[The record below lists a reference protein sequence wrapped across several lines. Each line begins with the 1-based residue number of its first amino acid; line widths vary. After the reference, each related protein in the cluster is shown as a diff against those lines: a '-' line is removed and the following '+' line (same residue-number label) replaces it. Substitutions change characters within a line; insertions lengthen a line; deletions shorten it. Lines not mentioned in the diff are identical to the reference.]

1 MNKVFGVAALA
12 VSLYFAS
19 LSGGCNP
26 FGGLDQPTKNI
37 VQASANLQAGMDS
50 LAKIDPAGL
59 NKLMAENAQL
69 RKVAEEL
76 KAGLY
81 AVNNPGLVSVG
92 KNSRV
97 WFEITGYT
105 GRMRISAWLDS
116 PVNKFY
122 YNLEILNNERQLPM
136 TYTNGSDYFVQQGNA
151 VWKYLGYSG
160 SFNIN
165 GPQTCFGTWWYCQT
179 YLQTLINGRA
189 TVDTSYKAATEN
201 AFAEFLKN
209 PFVKPSGNAEKQ
221 PIDLRLA
228 TQGEHTLYVSLTPE
242 ELDSHGNWTFEYKAY
257 VERSDAKT
265 DSKEE
270 RFLAGRLDSQTCKC
284 KVGEPLTMPI
294 GDFKVALEQG
304 TSQ

>member
-1 MNKVFGVAALA
+1 MNKHFEVASLA
-12 VSLYFAS
+12 VALYFTS
-19 LSGGCNP
+19 MSGGCNP

-37 VQASANLQAGMDS
+37 ENASANLQAGMDS

-59 NKLMAENAQL
+59 NRLMSENAQL

-122 YNLEILNNERQLPM
+122 YNLEMLNNERQLPM
-136 TYTNGSDYFVQQGNA
+136 TYTIGDEFFSRTGQAAWN
-151 VWKYLGYSG
+151 YLGHRDFS
-160 SFNIN
+160 IN
-165 GPQTCFGTWWYCQT
+165 GIYQCGDAHTCLTLVQTFLNHRTE
-179 YLQTLINGRA
+179 I
-189 TVDTSYKAATEN
+189 DTAYKSATEK

-209 PFVKPSGNAEKQ
+209 PFVEPSGNVEKQ

-242 ELDSHGNWTFEYKAY
+242 ELDSRGKWTFEYKAY
-257 VERSDAKT
+257 VERSDAKA

-270 RFLAGRLDSQTCKC
+270 RFLQGRLDSDTCKC
-284 KVGEPLTMPI
+284 KVGEVLTMPI

-304 TSQ
+304 SSQ